1 MQKMLV
7 TFPAPTGPTTIW
19 SSPYKKKKKMSS
31 KYILFLS
38 LKHTKIF
45 WYQSMTNDMTI
56 SCLVLLKEKN
66 YPFTSTIYCKKS
78 KTLLKMTCTASHIF
92 LMKNTIT
99 IQFMSEACLQWLKQ
113 VQKRPKGPIYSTA
126 RCTLK
131 KKRRKKKNGLYRVN
145 YWLLL
150 KFYRPP

>member
-19 SSPYKKKKKMSS
+19 SSPYKKKKRCQKS

-56 SCLVLLKEKN
+56 SCLVLLKEKIIPLPQ
-66 YPFTSTIYCKKS
+66 PFIAKKQNFTNNDLYS
-78 KTLLKMTCTASHIF
+78 LTHLFIEKHHN
-92 LMKNTIT
+92 NTIHVRSLFAMA
-99 IQFMSEACLQWLKQ
+99 QAGSKKA
-113 VQKRPKGPIYSTA
+113 KRPYIQH
-126 RCTLK
+126 C
-131 KKRRKKKNGLYRVN
+131 
-145 YWLLL
+145 
-150 KFYRPP
+150 